1 MMDGAEI
8 VTGKAGRKKETLLE
22 GGRFRQQTSLA
33 DLQQFAQIDQSDRD
47 ESPKFEPVQES
58 SAYPH
63 EMPPSA
69 REMLPPGDGDSN
81 PPPPPVRGSS
91 DD

>member
-1 MMDGAEI
+1 MDGAEI
-8 VTGKAGRKKETLLE
+8 VTGKAGRKEALLE

-33 DLQQFAQIDQSDRD
+33 DVQQCAQIQQSGRD

-63 EMPPSA
+63 EMPPAA
-69 REMLPPGDGDSN
+69 RGILPRSDGDSN
-81 PPPPPVRGSS
+81 PPPVRGGLG
-91 DD
+91 

>member
-1 MMDGAEI
+1 MDGAEI
-8 VTGKAGRKKETLLE
+8 VTGKAGKKEALLE
-22 GGRFRQQTSLA
+22 GGRFMQQTSLA
-33 DLQQFAQIDQSDRD
+33 DLQQCAQIQQSDRD
-47 ESPKFEPVQES
+47 ESPKFVPVQES

-69 REMLPPGDGDSN
+69 REMLPPSDGDSN

>member
-8 VTGKAGRKKETLLE
+8 VTGKAGRKKEALLK

-33 DLQQFAQIDQSDRD
+33 DLQQFSQIDHSDRD
-47 ESPKFEPVQES
+47 ESPKFEPIQES

-63 EMPPSA
+63 EMHPSA
-69 REMLPPGDGDSN
+69 RGILPRSDGDSN
-81 PPPPPVRGSS
+81 PPPVRGGLG
-91 DD
+91 

>member
-1 MMDGAEI
+1 MDGAEI

-33 DLQQFAQIDQSDRD
+33 DLQQCAQIDQSGRD
-47 ESPKFEPVQES
+47 ESPKFNPVQEY
-58 SAYPH
+58 SAYPT
-63 EMPPSA
+63 
-69 REMLPPGDGDSN
+69 RCLPQPEGFCLAVIVTPTHPQSGE
-81 PPPPPVRGSS
+81 GL

>member
-1 MMDGAEI
+1 MDGAEM
-8 VTGKAGRKKETLLE
+8 VTGKAGRKEALLK

-69 REMLPPGDGDSN
+69 RAMLPPGDGDSN